1 MDNLSEKAAT
11 VVVKYTDLDN
21 NLTELSTSGSLT
33 GNIGDEINYS
43 TADEIKSLTK
53 QGYVLVNNPFDS
65 KGKAPVFS
73 GGQDSYMV
81 TFKHGREKVTVDNMK
96 YGCKLEDLQ
105 VKGTQTIHYVGAGSR
120 TPRDEVSTIT
130 FNRILVYDRVTGKKI
145 GSKGW
150 ERVEQSFP
158 VVAAPSILGY
168 IPDKVLVGGKSVTAD
183 EPNREYTITYK
194 VNEHISNKE
203 QKAEVKYL
211 DIDSNNEEIVESELL
226 TGKPNTKIDYSTI
239 DQLKKLDEK
248 GYEVVSNGFDANGD
262 IQFFDTS
269 DDYVQTF
276 IVTLKH
282 KHVLVNKKNPLEG
295 IDESEYHKTSKRVIS
310 YAGAG
315 DKTPTEVIQSV
326 SWDRNLT
333 VDAATK
339 RVISDGKYTTDWKPE
354 QETYPAISV
363 PAVSEYHTRIK
374 EVPEEKARLANITEK
389 IRYVKNG
396 YVVPVNEKGE
406 KIDSLPKLRF
416 VSDKNDPTLVTLPEN
431 NLEDEKYELED
442 INLTEVDPAKDL
454 EVKYLLKHK
463 FITINKDNSHFDVNP
478 GSYRRT
484 ATALVRYEGAGDK
497 NPKDAIQTV
506 QWNRNITY
514 DEVTKEILEDGKY
527 TTDWKPDKEYFEA
540 VDTPVISGFTADI
553 GVVAKHDVTQSDL
566 FATVTYQK
574 NGAIIPVDED
584 GKEIPKAKPVPFLND
599 LNDPTRVLA
608 TEEVPEIEGYRRTQ
622 EAVLIKDPAEDIKV
636 KYILKPRYVQVD
648 SDHPYRT
655 VKPHNYSLPVKETI
669 HYVGAG
675 DTTPVDRVQGAR
687 WNRSLTVNDNNGK
700 LIEDGKYTTDWTVDK
715 KEYSTVVTPVV
726 DGYHADQYQVKA
738 RDVSRENVDVEIKYQ
753 RNGQIVPVNTKGE
766 KIENAD
772 QPIYITDP
780 TDATKVLLEQPV
792 PRLLNYLAE
801 DSSIVVKDPS
811 RDTKV
816 TYYTFDEIK
825 ELVANKNL
833 KTDIQSVDGKDDV
846 SNVVSL
852 PVSGK
857 RRKAIV
863 TFVDLSNNAT
873 QIASSNVL
881 SGNVGDKITDL
892 YSTSDQINKLKKDG
906 YEVVYNGF
914 DPNGATKCF
923 DEDQRS
929 IATFTVAVEKVKS
942 PEPKEKKAAKEETVD
957 KTSKVEEKTKDT
969 NLDQEKSQDHKVLKH
984 IFPWMK

>member
-1 MDNLSEKAAT
+1 MDNLSEKVAT
-11 VVVKYTDLDN
+11 AVVKYTDLDN

-33 GNIGDEINYS
+33 GNIGDQINYS
-43 TADEIKSLTK
+43 TADEIKNLTN
-53 QGYVLVNNPFDS
+53 QGYVLVNNTFDS
-65 KGKAPVFS
+65 EGKPPVFS
-73 GGQDSYMV
+73 GDQDSYMV
-81 TFKHGREKVTVDNMK
+81 TFKHGREKVTVDNLK

-183 EPNREYTITYK
+183 EPNREYTITYR

-239 DQLKKLDEK
+239 DQLKKLNEK

-282 KHVLVNKKNPLEG
+282 KQVLVNKKNSLEG
-295 IDESEYHKTSKRVIS
+295 IDESEYHKTTKRVIS

-315 DKTPTEVIQSV
+315 DKTPAEVVQAV

-339 RVISDGKYTTDWKPE
+339 RIISDGKYTTDWKPE

-431 NLEDEKYELED
+431 NLEDEKYEPED
-442 INLTEVDPAKDL
+442 INLTEVDPANNL
-454 EVKYLLKHK
+454 EVKYILKHK

-497 NPKDAIQTV
+497 NPKDSIQTV

-584 GKEIPKAKPVPFLND
+584 GKEISKAKPVPFLND
-599 LNDPTRVLA
+599 LTDPTRVLA

-622 EAVLIKDPAEDIKV
+622 EAVLIKNPVKDIKV

-655 VKPHNYSLPVKETI
+655 VKPHNYSIPVKETI

-700 LIEDGKYTTDWTVDK
+700 LIENGKYTTDWTVDK
-715 KEYSTVVTPVV
+715 KQYSTVVTPVV

-738 RDVSRENVDVEIKYQ
+738 CDVSQENIDIEIKYQ

-766 KIENAD
+766 KIEHAD

-780 TDATKVLLEQPV
+780 TDATKVLMEQPV

-825 ELVANKNL
+825 GLVANKNL
-833 KTDIQSVDGKDDV
+833 KAKIQSVDSKDDV
-846 SNVVSL
+846 SNIVSL

-873 QIASSNVL
+873 QIASSSVL

-892 YSTSDQINKLKKDG
+892 YSTSNQINKLKKDG

-914 DPNGATKCF
+914 DPKGATKYF
-923 DEDQRS
+923 DEDQRR
-929 IATFTVAVEKVKS
+929 IATFTVAVEKVTS
-942 PEPKEKKAAKEETVD
+942 PEPKDKVDSKEETSE
-957 KTSKVEEKTKDT
+957 KTSKIEGSTEDI
-969 NLDQEKSQDHKVLKH
+969 NLDQENVQDHKVLKH

>member
-1 MDNLSEKAAT
+1 MDNLSEKVAT

-33 GNIGDEINYS
+33 GNIGDQINYS
-43 TADEIKSLTK
+43 TADEIKNLTN
-53 QGYVLVNNPFDS
+53 QGYVLVNNTFDS
-65 KGKAPVFS
+65 EGKPPVFS
-73 GGQDSYMV
+73 GDQDSYMV
-81 TFKHGREKVTVDNMK
+81 TFKHGREKVTVDNLK

-183 EPNREYTITYK
+183 EPNREYTITYR

-239 DQLKKLDEK
+239 DQLKKLNEK

-282 KHVLVNKKNPLEG
+282 KQVLVNKKNSLEG
-295 IDESEYHKTSKRVIS
+295 IDESEYHKTTKRVIS

-315 DKTPTEVIQSV
+315 DKTPAEVVQAV

-431 NLEDEKYELED
+431 NLEDEKYEPED
-442 INLTEVDPAKDL
+442 INLTEVDPANNL
-454 EVKYLLKHK
+454 EVKYILKHK

-497 NPKDAIQTV
+497 NPKDSIQTV

-584 GKEIPKAKPVPFLND
+584 GKEISKAKPVPFLND
-599 LNDPTRVLA
+599 LTDPTRVLA

-622 EAVLIKDPAEDIKV
+622 EAVLIKNPVKDIKV

-655 VKPHNYSLPVKETI
+655 VKPHNYSIPVKETI

-700 LIEDGKYTTDWTVDK
+700 LIENGKYTTDWTVDK
-715 KEYSTVVTPVV
+715 KQYSTVVTPVV

-738 RDVSRENVDVEIKYQ
+738 CDVSQENIDIEIKYQ

-766 KIENAD
+766 KIEHAD

-780 TDATKVLLEQPV
+780 TDATKVLMEQPV

-825 ELVANKNL
+825 GLVANKNL
-833 KTDIQSVDGKDDV
+833 KAKIQSVDSKDNV
-846 SNVVSL
+846 SNIVSL

-873 QIASSNVL
+873 QIASSSVL

-892 YSTSDQINKLKKDG
+892 YSTSNQINKLKKDG

-914 DPNGATKCF
+914 DPKGATKYF
-923 DEDQRS
+923 DEDQRRV
-929 IATFTVAVEKVKS
+929 ATFTVAVEKVTS
-942 PEPKEKKAAKEETVD
+942 PEPKDKVDSKEETSE
-957 KTSKVEEKTKDT
+957 KTSKIEGSTEDI
-969 NLDQEKSQDHKVLKH
+969 NLDQENVQDHKVLKH

>member
-1 MDNLSEKAAT
+1 MDNLSEKVAT

-33 GNIGDEINYS
+33 GNIGDQINYS
-43 TADEIKSLTK
+43 TADEIKNLTN
-53 QGYVLVNNPFDS
+53 QGYVLVNNTFDS
-65 KGKAPVFS
+65 EGKPPVFS
-73 GGQDSYMV
+73 GDQDSYMV
-81 TFKHGREKVTVDNMK
+81 TFKHGREKVTVDNLK

-183 EPNREYTITYK
+183 EPNREYTITYR

-211 DIDSNNEEIVESELL
+211 DIDSNNEEIVKSELL

-239 DQLKKLDEK
+239 DQLKKLNEK

-282 KHVLVNKKNPLEG
+282 KQVLVNKKNSLEG
-295 IDESEYHKTSKRVIS
+295 IDESEYHKTTKRVIS

-315 DKTPTEVIQSV
+315 DKTPAEVVQAV

-431 NLEDEKYELED
+431 NLEDEKYEPED
-442 INLTEVDPAKDL
+442 INLTEVDPANNL
-454 EVKYLLKHK
+454 EVKYILKHK

-497 NPKDAIQTV
+497 NPKDSIQTV

-584 GKEIPKAKPVPFLND
+584 GKEISKAKPVPFLND
-599 LNDPTRVLA
+599 LTDPTRVLA

-622 EAVLIKDPAEDIKV
+622 EAVLIKNPVKDIKV

-655 VKPHNYSLPVKETI
+655 VKPHNYSIPVKETI

-700 LIEDGKYTTDWTVDK
+700 LIENGKYTTDWTVDK
-715 KEYSTVVTPVV
+715 KQYSTVVTPVV

-738 RDVSRENVDVEIKYQ
+738 CDVSQENIDIEIKYQ

-766 KIENAD
+766 KIEHAD

-780 TDATKVLLEQPV
+780 TDATKVLMEQPV

-825 ELVANKNL
+825 GLVANKNL
-833 KTDIQSVDGKDDV
+833 KAKIQSVDSKDDV
-846 SNVVSL
+846 SNIVSL

-873 QIASSNVL
+873 QIASSSVL

-892 YSTSDQINKLKKDG
+892 YSTSNQINKLKKDG

-914 DPNGATKCF
+914 DPKGATKYF
-923 DEDQRS
+923 DEDQRRV
-929 IATFTVAVEKVKS
+929 ATFTVAVEKVTS
-942 PEPKEKKAAKEETVD
+942 PEPKDKVDSKEETSE
-957 KTSKVEEKTKDT
+957 KTSKIEGSTEDI
-969 NLDQEKSQDHKVLKH
+969 NLDQENVQDHKVLKH